1 MGSAKGVE
9 SSAERTDCPLGPLRS
24 FHIPKTGSSF
34 SSLVWA
40 YGCVDAAASR
50 LFRLR
55 VVGNDRRV
63 RNHVALGK
71 NHDVT
76 TNLANISRLVTRQLR
91 CPCLHEPTRLQQHY
105 HHEGLTR
112 ATSAA
117 AVPAAGLFRQPG
129 ALPHSASTDR

>member
-1 MGSAKGVE
+1 M

-40 YGCVDAAASR
+40 YGCFDAAASR
-50 LFRLR
+50 HFRLR

-63 RNHVALGK
+63 RNHVSLGK
-71 NHDVT
+71 NHDMT
-76 TNLANISRLVTRQLR
+76 TNLANISWRVTRQLR

-105 HHEGLTR
+105 HHDGLTR
-112 ATSAA
+112 AEVGGATSTAV
-117 AVPAAGLFRQPG
+117 VPAAGLFRQPG
-129 ALPHSASTDR
+129 ALPHSASR